1 MLLIRRMSWEGD
13 GESDYS
19 YFDKLSENRKDF
31 YKVLEVNYDATDE
44 SIRTNYLR
52 LALKWHPDKHKG
64 EDYAT
69 VKFQE
74 ISEAYR
80 VLSDPDKRLNYDMGG
95 YVDVQQYTVIEYLN
109 RFKGLILT
117 CNGLGIETGSQCAT
131 PSVQVGYDPQ

>member
-1 MLLIRRMSWEGD
+1 MSWAGT
-13 GESDYS
+13 GESDDS
-19 YFDKLSENRKDF
+19 FFDTLRESRKDL

-44 SIRTNYLR
+44 AIRTNYLR

-80 VLSDPDKRLNYDMGG
+80 VLSDPIKRLDYDMGG
-95 YVDVQQYTVIEYLN
+95 DIDVQQYTIIEYLN

-117 CNGLGIETGSQCAT
+117 CNGLGIETGAQW
-131 PSVQVGYDPQ
+131 

>member
-1 MLLIRRMSWEGD
+1 MSWPGT
-13 GESDYS
+13 GESADS
-19 YFDKLSENRKDF
+19 DLENLSENKKDL
-31 YKVLEVNYDATDE
+31 YKVLEVNYDASDE

-64 EDYAT
+64 EAYAT

-80 VLSDPDKRLNYDMGG
+80 VLSDPIKRLDYDMGG
-95 YVDVQQYTVIEYLN
+95 AVDVQQYTIIEYLN

-117 CNGLGIETGSQCAT
+117 CNGLGIDSAPQWASH
-131 PSVQVGYDPQ
+131 SVQVGYHPQS

>member
-1 MLLIRRMSWEGD
+1 MSWAGTE
-13 GESDYS
+13 ESDDLG
-19 YFDKLSENRKDF
+19 FDKLTENRKDL
-31 YKVLEVNYDATDE
+31 YKVLEVNYDASDE

-80 VLSDPDKRLNYDMGG
+80 VLSDPIKRLDYDMGG
-95 YVDVQQYTVIEYLN
+95 DVDVQQYTIIEYLN

-117 CNGLGIETGSQCAT
+117 CNGLGIETGPQRAT
-131 PSVQVGYDPQ
+131 HSVRVGYEPQ